1 MVKNCVGTLSSVQI
15 GESKFDYLASSEVVS
30 YCLKDPVLLGSKLM
44 WPRSTGHGPCN
55 CLGVPVYH
63 LGRLTDSGVEGVLAH
78 LSDRRRGN
86 FLLSISYFAFKLLE
100 FLL

>member
-15 GESKFDYLASSEVVS
+15 GESKFDYLASSEVV
-30 YCLKDPVLLGSKLM
+30 CTHVVDP
-44 WPRSTGHGPCN
+44 
-55 CLGVPVYH
+55 GVCFSE
-63 LGRLTDSGVEGVLAH
+63 RCVLAH